1 MRRLRRVAARGHWRA
16 LHALTVLVG
25 LASCREVA
33 PSTVTVAEDEVA
45 LAHMDSLWTGPGF
58 IGTVSS
64 QRILRVRAEAPGTL
78 VTVPVSVGQEVAA
91 GALMAVFDDRSA
103 RERIQVAQAAEAQA
117 EAQLTQ
123 ATRELGRVRALV
135 DIGAVAPKE
144 RDVAERL
151 VLAARSHGAEARAQR
166 SFAERALQQTVI
178 RAPFAAVVMDPVART
193 GDVVAAGMPLF
204 ILADTRQRIIEAS
217 LPTAVA
223 SSLTVGATVRIMPVD
238 DASADRSRVAP
249 VASSARITSI
259 SRVVDP
265 QTQQVRVSISV
276 PTDGSRLL
284 LGQTVSGRISL
295 EGRASMLIPE
305 RAVDRTTDTA
315 MVAILRQGRV
325 VRMAVALGQR
335 IEDTHHIEVVSGLT
349 SGDSILVGEARRLAT
364 GTIVQSRRR

>member
-1 MRRLRRVAARGHWRA
+1 MPVATRGTWRA
-16 LHALTVLVG
+16 MHALTVLVG
-25 LASCREVA
+25 LASCREA
-33 PSTVTVAEDEVA
+33 PPRTVTVAEDEVA
-45 LAHMDSLWTGPGF
+45 LAHIDSLWIGPGF

-91 GALMAVFDDRSA
+91 GALMAVFDDCSA

-151 VLAARSHGAEARAQR
+151 VLAARSQGAEARAQR
-166 SFAERALQQTVI
+166 SFAARALQQTVI

-204 ILADTRQRIIEAS
+204 TLADTRQRTIEAS

-223 SSLTVGATVRIMPVD
+223 SSLTVGATVRITPVD
-238 DASADRSRVAP
+238 DASADRSRDRSRVAP

-284 LGQTVSGRISL
+284 LGQTVSGRILL

>member
-1 MRRLRRVAARGHWRA
+1 
-16 LHALTVLVG
+16 
-25 LASCREVA
+25 
-33 PSTVTVAEDEVA
+33 
-45 LAHMDSLWTGPGF
+45 
-58 IGTVSS
+58 
-64 QRILRVRAEAPGTL
+64 
-78 VTVPVSVGQEVAA
+78 
-91 GALMAVFDDRSA
+91 
-103 RERIQVAQAAEAQA
+103 
-117 EAQLTQ
+117 
-123 ATRELGRVRALV
+123 
-135 DIGAVAPKE
+135 
-144 RDVAERL
+144 
-151 VLAARSHGAEARAQR
+151 
-166 SFAERALQQTVI
+166 
-178 RAPFAAVVMDPVART
+178 MDPVART

-204 ILADTRQRIIEAS
+204 TLADTRQRIIEAS